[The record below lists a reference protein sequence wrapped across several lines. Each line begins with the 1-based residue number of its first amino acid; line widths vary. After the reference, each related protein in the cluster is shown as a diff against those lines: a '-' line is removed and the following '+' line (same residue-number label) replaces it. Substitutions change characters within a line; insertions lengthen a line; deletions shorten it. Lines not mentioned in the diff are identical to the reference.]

1 VYFDRE
7 SQPLGI
13 YTGRKI
19 RQYLPDFGVTCFGES
34 VIEPKVLELTI
45 EFLQKIKFKGLGT
58 AEFAKDRIGG
68 EYLFLELNGRSYYH
82 NILFTDC
89 GINLPY
95 INYCDLTGQP
105 LHHYSELRQI
115 EGIKWLD
122 FNRDSASFLRKY
134 KNRRIGFGEWIHSI
148 VQARSFAYFKRN
160 DLLPFFFGMLIL
172 LSILSGKLREMFRY
186 PRPKESSP
194 TG

>member
-1 VYFDRE
+1 MIENTILQEVIKSGDGHIYICSVYFDGE

-95 INYCDLTGQP
+95 INYCDLTEKPCTITQSYAKSKG
-105 LHHYSELRQI
+105 
-115 EGIKWLD
+115 
-122 FNRDSASFLRKY
+122 
-134 KNRRIGFGEWIHSI
+134 
-148 VQARSFAYFKRN
+148 
-160 DLLPFFFGMLIL
+160 
-172 LSILSGKLREMFRY
+172 
-186 PRPKESSP
+186 
-194 TG
+194 